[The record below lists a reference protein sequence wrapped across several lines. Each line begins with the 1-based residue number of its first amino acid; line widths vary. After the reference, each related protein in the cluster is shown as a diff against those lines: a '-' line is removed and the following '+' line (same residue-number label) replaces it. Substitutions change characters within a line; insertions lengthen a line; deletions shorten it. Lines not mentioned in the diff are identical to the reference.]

1 MRGSRGC
8 GRRAGEFLR
17 IPRSDACFGA
27 CLRPF
32 AAEVCG
38 LEYELIAYAEKLFQ
52 ILCNRFEYGTSQR
65 QHQRTFHLR
74 LARRDFDNHHAVH
87 FLHVVPENLL
97 GCAKAATGR
106 VQEVEE
112 CRFVSDF
119 GPPLVPFPPRALP
132 SGNAAKTFANCSGV
146 MYSPAASESSG
157 IGKYGIWS
165 CDRIFSR
172 PASLNI
178 ARRTTSSRRMVGPV
192 TT

>member
-87 FLHVVPENLL
+87 FRHVVPENLL

-112 CRFVSDF
+112 WLQVRLRLRPTLSS
-119 GPPLVPFPPRALP
+119 LP
-132 SGNAAKTFANCSGV
+132 S
-146 MYSPAASESSG
+146 
-157 IGKYGIWS
+157 
-165 CDRIFSR
+165 
-172 PASLNI
+172 ASLAI
-178 ARRTTSSRRMVGPV
+178 RQRSQDFRELLRGDVLTSGLRVIRHWEVRNLV
-192 TT
+192 L